1 LVRQAKNT
9 GDAIKFNNSE
19 IPEITVRRPPPE
31 SDTMATDGDAEEHE
45 TQELAK
51 IANEEYKIWKKNSP
65 FLYDLVFTH
74 ALEWPTLT
82 TQWFPDQEMSSDKS
96 YTTQRILI
104 GTHTSD
110 NEPNYLQIVNVRLP
124 NPNSEELGLDKFDE
138 QSGEIGSYSD
148 TQPRFKIIQSIPHVG
163 EVNRARYMPQ
173 NPDLIATKTITGDV
187 YVFDRTKHPSD
198 PPKDNVCKPDITL
211 RGHSKEGF
219 GLDWNPIKSGE
230 VLSASEDE
238 TICHWD
244 INSYTKGN
252 PVIEPYRVYKGHSSI
267 VSDVS
272 WHSSNG
278 HLFASVSD
286 DKQLLIWDTRN
297 PDTAKASQVVTEAH
311 NGEINTVAFSPQS
324 EFLLVTGGAD
334 QNINLWDNR
343 NLSNKLHC
351 LQSHQDE
358 LISLAWSPF
367 HPTVFCSASF
377 DRRIN
382 IWDLSKIGEEQT
394 PDDAE
399 DGPPELLF
407 VHGGHTSRPTDVS
420 WSPTTPWHLVSA
432 AEDNV
437 IQLWSPNS
445 TITKGPN
452 GISIPLDELE

>member
-1 LVRQAKNT
+1 
-9 GDAIKFNNSE
+9 
-19 IPEITVRRPPPE
+19 
-31 SDTMATDGDAEEHE
+31 
-45 TQELAK
+45 
-51 IANEEYKIWKKNSP
+51 
-65 FLYDLVFTH
+65 
-74 ALEWPTLT
+74 
-82 TQWFPDQEMSSDKS
+82 
-96 YTTQRILI
+96 
-104 GTHTSD
+104 
-110 NEPNYLQIVNVRLP
+110 
-124 NPNSEELGLDKFDE
+124 
-138 QSGEIGSYSD
+138 
-148 TQPRFKIIQSIPHVG
+148 
-163 EVNRARYMPQ
+163 
-173 NPDLIATKTITGDV
+173 
-187 YVFDRTKHPSD
+187 
-198 PPKDNVCKPDITL
+198 
-211 RGHSKEGF
+211 
-219 GLDWNPIKSGE
+219 
-230 VLSASEDE
+230 
-238 TICHWD
+238 
-244 INSYTKGN
+244 
-252 PVIEPYRVYKGHSSI
+252 
-267 VSDVS
+267 
-272 WHSSNG
+272 
-278 HLFASVSD
+278 LFASVSD

>member
-1 LVRQAKNT
+1 
-9 GDAIKFNNSE
+9 
-19 IPEITVRRPPPE
+19 
-31 SDTMATDGDAEEHE
+31 MATDGDAEEQE
-45 TQELAK
+45 TQALAK

-82 TQWFPDQEMSSDKS
+82 TQWFPDQEMSSDKT
-96 YTTQRILI
+96 YTNQRILI

-110 NEPNYLQIVNVRLP
+110 NEPNYLQIVSVRLP

-148 TQPRFKIIQSIPHVG
+148 TQPRFKVIQSIPHVG

-173 NPDLIATKTITGDV
+173 NPDLIATKTVTGDV

-198 PPKDNVCKPDITL
+198 PPKDNVCRPDITL

-272 WHSSNG
+272 WHSSHGN
-278 HLFASVSD
+278 LFASVSD

-297 PDTAKASQVVTEAH
+297 PDTTKPSQAVPEAH
-311 NGEINTVAFSPQS
+311 NGEINAVSFSPQS

-367 HPTVFCSASF
+367 HPTVFCSGSS
-377 DRRIN
+377 DRRVN

-407 VHGGHTSRPTDVS
+407 VHGGHTARPTDVS

-452 GISIPLDELE
+452 GISIPIDELE